1 MEQRQYHARLDS
13 DGYRKGFS
21 LYFEEN
27 DELVAVPEAAHI
39 LFHTEDEALDFGE
52 ELEREGEQA
61 RFEDAFAPRGLEDE
75 AEALASAGMV
85 EEP

>member
-1 MEQRQYHARLDS
+1 MDRQYYARLDS

-39 LFHTEDEALDFGE
+39 LFHTEDEAMAFAAD
-52 ELEREGEQA
+52 LERDDEQLRYEA
-61 RFEDAFAPRGLEDE
+61 ETSPIGLEDD

-85 EEP
+85 EGE